1 VTQQLIARRLVLP
14 RIKEGFDAA
23 RMMVQDYP
31 SSATA
36 KDCLARVMEMGVVME
51 AVNVA

>member
-1 VTQQLIARRLVLP
+1 VTQQLIKRRLVLP
-14 RIKEGFDAA
+14 RIQKCFDAA

-36 KDCLARVMEMGVVME
+36 KDCLARVMDAVVE
-51 AVNVA
+51 